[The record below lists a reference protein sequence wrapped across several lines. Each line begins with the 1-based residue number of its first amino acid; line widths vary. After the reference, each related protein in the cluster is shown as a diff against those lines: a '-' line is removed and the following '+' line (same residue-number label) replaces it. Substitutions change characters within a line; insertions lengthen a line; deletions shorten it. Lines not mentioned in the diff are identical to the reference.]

1 MPGTVLTV
9 CFAAASGNVD
19 HPHKQGQ
26 AADPGDAEQEGPVQ
40 HEVHLVVGGRR
51 RAGGG
56 QLGKGRGGAALLVG
70 PSVLYS
76 RKPARNVT
84 GSGEFFRRRGI
95 PGGVQRL

>member
-40 HEVHLVVGGRR
+40 HKVHLVI
-51 RAGGG
+51 
-56 QLGKGRGGAALLVG
+56 RGGIAPAAGNSVKAVAVQ
-70 PSVLYS
+70 PSS
-76 RKPARNVT
+76 
-84 GSGEFFRRRGI
+84 
-95 PGGVQRL
+95 